1 MVSFT
6 VLFRAA
12 FVILIAG
19 TLCGCMP
26 SSRGPLD
33 EQNELHFR
41 KGKALVTALDYPGAI
56 EAFERALE
64 ANPKNA
70 SAHFELGLLYERE
83 ADYSAAIYH
92 FERFLKLRP
101 ESDYSDIVREKI
113 SADKMELSK
122 TTVLTPVTANMQRE
136 FEKLA
141 EENKQLRA
149 ALEQSQAESSQW
161 RVHYANQTRQ
171 SAPTIPVPQNKNV
184 ITPPTSPGT
193 TTTRPLMRTHTIKS
207 GETLT
212 AVASRY
218 GVKLEALNSV
228 NPGLDPRK
236 LRVGQVINVP
246 PN

>member
-161 RVHYANQTRQ
+161 RVHYANQT
-171 SAPTIPVPQNKNV
+171 IINYKHIMIV
-184 ITPPTSPGT
+184 ID
-193 TTTRPLMRTHTIKS
+193 
-207 GETLT
+207 
-212 AVASRY
+212 AAS
-218 GVKLEALNSV
+218 VVSK
-228 NPGLDPRK
+228 
-236 LRVGQVINVP
+236 
-246 PN
+246 